1 MYQNFN
7 REQQLTVAGG
17 RQLQSVRNK
26 IDQMRMD
33 EMEKLLN
40 LNFTLEDSD
49 SGIQIQGYLVRNLI

>member
-7 REQQLTVAGG
+7 REQLLTVAGG

-33 EMEKLLN
+33 EMEILLN
-40 LNFTLEDSD
+40 LNFTLEDSS
-49 SGIQIQGYLVRNLI
+49 SGNQIQGYLVRNLI